1 MAIKDPKAPS
11 DGLLPGY
18 MRCPACAQ
26 QVVAAADSCPFCSAS
41 LAHAARPKG
50 VGTYVPGVNAY
61 REVKTPSWYWPGYYV
76 ASAVYLVN
84 GCFRIMMALG
94 IGSGKGRLQADP
106 LSIGTG
112 LLTLVV
118 AILFLIK
125 LPFIREH
132 ARWFAWGCV
141 CFDAITLLVAP
152 LAIALSPAFGI
163 GLVILALADL
173 GASWFMIVN
182 SDMYES

>member
-1 MAIKDPKAPS
+1 M
-11 DGLLPGY
+11 
-18 MRCPACAQ
+18 
-26 QVVAAADSCPFCSAS
+26 
-41 LAHAARPKG
+41 
-50 VGTYVPGVNAY
+50 PGVNAY
-61 REVKTPSWYWPGYYV
+61 REVKTPTWYWPGYFL
-76 ASAVYLVN
+76 ASTVYFVN

-106 LSIGTG
+106 ISIGTG
-112 LLTLVV
+112 LLTLIV

-141 CFDAITLLVAP
+141 CFDAFTLLIAP
-152 LAIALSPAFGI
+152 IAIALSPAFGI
-163 GLVILALADL
+163 GLVVLALADL

-182 SDMYES
+182 SDMYDS

>member
-1 MAIKDPKAPS
+1 MAIKDPKSAN

-18 MRCPACAQ
+18 MRCPGCAQ
-26 QVVAAADSCPFCSAS
+26 QIMAAVEQCPFCSVS
-41 LAHAARPKG
+41 LLNAARPKG
-50 VGTYVPGVNAY
+50 VGAYVPGVNPF
-61 REVKTPSWYWPGYYV
+61 REVKTPKWYWPGYFA
-76 ASAVYLVN
+76 ASIVYMVN

-94 IGSGKGRLQADP
+94 FGSGKGKLQLDP
-106 LSIGTG
+106 VSLGTG

-125 LPFIREH
+125 LPFLREH

-141 CFDAITLLVAP
+141 CFDAISLLVAP
-152 LAIALSPAFGI
+152 VAIALSPVFGI